1 MGKNRQDFGSSSGV
15 EAVDLSVNSPGED
28 KSLKLRE
35 KIFLAVVIVIFIA
48 SAAGIFAVRYHKS
61 DSFSLLLAD
70 ETEQYDLSI
79 INSATVEDF
88 MEIKGIGEVKANAI
102 VNFRESIGGFTDIN
116 QITYIDGISDAT
128 LEKIIEYFYGD
139 ESQATSQTAE

>member
-1 MGKNRQDFGSSSGV
+1 MGKNRQDRSTSGGSK
-15 EAVDLSVNSPGED
+15 AVDYSVNSAAEN

-35 KIFLAVVIVIFIA
+35 KIYIAVAIVVVLV
-48 SAAGIFAVRYHKS
+48 SVAGIIALRYNRN
-61 DSFSLLLAD
+61 DTFSLLLAE
-70 ETEQYDLSI
+70 ETELYDLSI

-128 LEKIIEYFYGD
+128 LEKIIEHFYG
-139 ESQATSQTAE
+139 EGTETEE